1 MDYSKMSDF
10 EINKAVAE
18 SVFIDREGL
27 EVVRS
32 MPARNEIT
40 VFADKKGELVC
51 IAAADYCN
59 NAADAWPIIAENG
72 ISLIK
77 CTVGSGYWSAE
88 IITDIDEVTDKIFQ
102 CQSSFDYQ
110 DAKSLRAAMIVYLQL
125 KEAK

>member
-32 MPARNEIT
+32 MPARNEVT

-59 NAADAWPIIAENG
+59 NAAAAWPIITEKN
-72 ISLIK
+72 IS
-77 CTVGSGYWSAE
+77 
-88 IITDIDEVTDKIFQ
+88 IILDNPTMPCATANARDLFDDANPIVSVSYDKP
-102 CQSSFDYQ
+102 
-110 DAKSLRAAMIVYLQL
+110 LRAAMIVYLQL
-125 KEAK
+125 QEAK